1 MTGTA
6 GRNRM
11 GNDAKG
17 FRRTDFCGAL
27 RAKDEGREVA
37 LCGWVNRRRDHG
49 GLIFIDL
56 RDREGLVQVVFNPEF
71 AVEAHATAGELR
83 SEYVVCVEGTVVPR
97 AEENRNP
104 NLGTGDIEMQA
115 KRLTVLNRCDAL
127 PITMDDLESAGEEQR
142 LRWRYLDLRRP
153 SLQGKI
159 KLRHR
164 ITMAVREY
172 LDGEGFLDIETP
184 ILTKSTPEGA
194 RDYLVPSRVH
204 QGRFFALPQSP
215 QLFKQLFMVSG
226 FERYFQIA
234 RCFRDEDLRADRQP
248 EFTQIDMEMSFV
260 EPEDVFRVV
269 EGLMKRVFKEAGKPW
284 PEKLQRLPY
293 REALA
298 RYGSDRPDLR
308 FGLEI
313 SEVTERV
320 QGSSFRVFAQAV
332 EGGKVVRGLA
342 APGAAG
348 LSRKDLDELTAM
360 ARQCGAG
367 GLLWIKLGEDGIS
380 SPVLKHLGEELCQ
393 QLADDLG
400 GKRGDLLLLVA
411 DKPAVAAA
419 VLGTL
424 RLEMARRFDLID
436 PEKIVATW
444 VVDFPL
450 FDYDTKEGRW
460 VSCHHPFTSPRNE
473 DVSLLESEPGKV
485 QALAYDLVLN
495 GWELGGGSI
504 RIHRPEVQRVVFR
517 QLGLSDEEV
526 EEKFGFF
533 LGALENG
540 APPHGGIALGLDRI
554 VALLTGSSSLRD
566 VIAFPKTTSS
576 MDLMTGSPSSVSEDQ
591 LEGLGIALRPAL
603 VKPGEPSASAK

>member
-1 MTGTA
+1 
-6 GRNRM
+6 M
-11 GNDAKG
+11 GHDAKG
-17 FRRTDFCGAL
+17 FRRTDKCGAL
-27 RAKDEGREVA
+27 RAKDEGRKVA

-56 RDREGLVQVVFNPEF
+56 RDRAGLVQVVFNPEF
-71 AVEAHATAGELR
+71 AAPAHAAAGELR
-83 SEYVVCVEGTVVPR
+83 SEYVVCVEGSVVPR

-104 NLGTGDIEMQA
+104 NLGTGDIEIRA
-115 KRLTVLNRCDAL
+115 ERLTVLNRCEAL
-127 PITMDDLESAGEEQR
+127 PITLDDLESAGEEQR

-153 SLQGKI
+153 SLQAKI
-159 KLRHR
+159 ILRHR

-172 LDGEGFLDIETP
+172 LDKNGFIEIETP
-184 ILTKSTPEGA
+184 ILSKSTPEGA

-204 QGRFFALPQSP
+204 EGRFFALPQSP
-215 QLFKQLFMVSG
+215 QLFKQLFMVAG

-269 EGLMKRVFKEAGKPW
+269 EGMMARAFEVAERPW
-284 PEKLQRLPY
+284 PKTLQRLSY
-293 REALA
+293 REAMA

-313 SEVTERV
+313 TEVTERV
-320 QGSSFRVFAQAV
+320 SESSFRVFAQAV
-332 EGGKVVRGLA
+332 ADGKVVRGLA
-342 APGAAG
+342 VPGAAG
-348 LSRKDLDELTAM
+348 LSRKDLDELTAT
-360 ARQCGAG
+360 AREQGAR

-380 SPVLKHLGEELCQ
+380 SPVLKHLGENLCQ

-411 DKPAVAAA
+411 DKPSVVAAA
-419 VLGTL
+419 LGAL
-424 RLEMARRFDLID
+424 RLEMARRCNLID
-436 PEKIVATW
+436 PDRIVAVW

-450 FDYDTKEGRW
+450 FDYDHKEGRW

-473 DVSLLESEPGKV
+473 DVGHVESEPGKV

-504 RIHRPEVQRVVFR
+504 RIHRPEVQRAVFR
-517 QLGLSDEEV
+517 QLGLSQEEV
-526 EEKFGFF
+526 EDKFGFF
-533 LGALENG
+533 LGALEHG

-576 MDLMTGSPSSVSEDQ
+576 MDLMTGSPSSVSEEQLDQ
-591 LEGLGIALRPAL
+591 LGIALRPAR
-603 VKPGEPSASAK
+603 PSR

>member
-1 MTGTA
+1 
-6 GRNRM
+6 M
-11 GNDAKG
+11 GHDAKG
-17 FRRTDFCGAL
+17 FRRTDQCGAL
-27 RAKDEGREVA
+27 RAKDEGRKVA

-56 RDREGLVQVVFNPEF
+56 RDRAGLVQVVFNPEF
-71 AVEAHATAGELR
+71 AAPAHVAAGELR
-83 SEYVVCVEGTVVPR
+83 SEYVVCVEGSVVPR

-104 NLGTGDIEMQA
+104 NLGTGDIEIRA
-115 KRLTVLNRCDAL
+115 ERLTVLNRCEAL
-127 PITMDDLESAGEEQR
+127 PITLDDLESAGEEQR

-153 SLQGKI
+153 SLQAKI
-159 KLRHR
+159 ILRHR

-172 LDGEGFLDIETP
+172 LDKNGFIEIETP
-184 ILTKSTPEGA
+184 ILSKSTPEGA

-204 QGRFFALPQSP
+204 EGRFFALPQSP
-215 QLFKQLFMVSG
+215 QLFKQLLMVAG

-269 EGLMKRVFKEAGKPW
+269 EGMMARAFEVAERPW
-284 PEKLQRLPY
+284 PKTLQRLSY
-293 REALA
+293 REAMA

-313 SEVTERV
+313 TEVTERV
-320 QGSSFRVFAQAV
+320 SESSFRVFAQAV
-332 EGGKVVRGLA
+332 ADGKVVRGLA
-342 APGAAG
+342 VPGAAG
-348 LSRKDLDELTAM
+348 LSRKDLDELTAT
-360 ARQCGAG
+360 AREQGAG

-380 SPVLKHLGEELCQ
+380 SPVLKHLGEDLCQ

-411 DKPAVAAA
+411 DKPSVVAAA
-419 VLGTL
+419 LGAL
-424 RLEMARRFDLID
+424 RLEMARRCNLID
-436 PEKIVATW
+436 PDRIVAVW

-450 FDYDTKEGRW
+450 FDYDHKEGRW

-473 DVSLLESEPGKV
+473 DVGHVESEPGKV

-504 RIHRPEVQRVVFR
+504 RIHRPEVQRAVFR
-517 QLGLSDEEV
+517 QLGLSQEEV
-526 EEKFGFF
+526 EDKFGFF
-533 LGALENG
+533 LGALEHG

-576 MDLMTGSPSSVSEDQ
+576 MDLMTGSPSSVSEEQLDQ
-591 LEGLGIALRPAL
+591 LGIALRPARP
-603 VKPGEPSASAK
+603 KRGEPSD